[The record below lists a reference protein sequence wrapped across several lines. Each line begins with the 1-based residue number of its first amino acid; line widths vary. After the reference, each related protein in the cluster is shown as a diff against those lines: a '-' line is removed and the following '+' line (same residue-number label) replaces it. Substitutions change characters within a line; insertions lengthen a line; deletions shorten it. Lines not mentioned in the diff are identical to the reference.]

1 MDMIFWLFELFFKNE
16 AFNQKSETVHL
27 LGYGWTCFH
36 DSSGPRKLILRMPRP
51 YSEAHEKLGFQAFS
65 SAKRQK
71 VVLELENSIF
81 EKLFKMNVGG
91 SKWVPNHSPSV
102 ANCFGTDF
110 RLTEWIWSDFMENE
124 NFDFFK
130 NFYLVFKHVLCI
142 NPSENGHDFDFLN
155 FFSKMKPLIKNLKR

>member
-1 MDMIFWLFELFFKNE
+1 MHKSFRKWTWFWLFELFFKNE

-71 VVLELENSIF
+71 VILELENSIF
-81 EKLFKMNVGG
+81 EKLFKMDVGRQNG
-91 SKWVPNHSPSV
+91 FLITPQVSQTALGP
-102 ANCFGTDF
+102 
-110 RLTEWIWSDFMENE
+110 ISDLQNE
-124 NFDFFK
+124 FEVILWK
-130 NFYLVFKHVLCI
+130 MKI
-142 NPSENGHDFDFLN
+142 ST
-155 FFSKMKPLIKNLKR
+155 FSKIFTWFSSMFYA